1 MMISVRRVVSMEPQV
16 IVVAGSN
23 DHLQS
28 RGLLSRLT
36 DGSIPSNEVI
46 GEAIMPLLSAMA
58 EVETAAK
65 QRFTQNV
72 VKVVF
77 VLSPGYAAL
86 PESLQFVYTMVTTI
100 AEGRFNVI
108 IPAPNRMVALT
119 IITHPDLSFLP
130 FGLIFPMP
138 YRDSKIVAQLSWC

>member
-1 MMISVRRVVSMEPQV
+1 MEPQV

-36 DGSIPSNEVI
+36 DGSTPSNEVI
-46 GEAIMPLLSAMA
+46 GEAIMTLLSAMA
-58 EVETAAK
+58 EVEAAAK
-65 QRFTQNV
+65 QRFTHNV

-86 PESLQFVYTMVTTI
+86 PEPLQFVYTMITTI

-108 IPAPNRMVALT
+108 IPAPNRVVDPDNYYPR
-119 IITHPDLSFLP
+119 PDLSFPP

-138 YRDSKIVAQLSWC
+138 YRGSEIVAQLGWY